1 MLRRPWPALLIPCAL
16 LIATSAPAQQIERET
31 PGWLLPMPEVDA
43 DPKIPTLRA
52 VAGHAWGEDISSVAE
67 IERYLRALADAAP
80 DRAKLIPYGQTIE
93 RRNLYYLILSSPANL
108 ARLEEIRAANLR
120 LADPRKTTPDE
131 AKAIAAGL
139 PAIVLMAYGVHGD
152 EISSGDAAI
161 LTAYHLLADRRA
173 ETRALLE
180 KVVVILD
187 PMQNPDGRDRFV
199 LFHRE
204 NRGVAPDADPVAAER
219 VQGWVSGRYNHY
231 LFDMNRDWFLQTQA
245 ETRARVAAYLRWQ
258 PHVAIDSHEMGTDAG
273 HYYFDPAIDPI
284 LELITPRQRDWFAR
298 FGRNQGRRFDAFGFP
313 YTSREHYD
321 NFYPG
326 YGSNWPTLH
335 GSIGI
340 LWEQPSARGLVVERE
355 DGTLLHYHD
364 GVRHHYVSS
373 LATVET
379 AAAHAR
385 ELVSDFHDYRAS
397 AVALGREGP
406 VRDYLLLTGTT
417 PARVARLADL
427 LVKNGIEVRRTTAPV
442 KLKAK
447 AGRDAEKE
455 WTAPAGS
462 YHVALAQPAARLA
475 RSLLDP
481 DFDMGEDVRKRELD
495 RKARRLNDE
504 IYDLTAWSLPTA
516 FGVTSLAVAQEVPI
530 PSAVDATPKAEGRV
544 IGPERAKVGYLVP
557 AEDDAAIR
565 FLAAML
571 RRGFRANVFDQPT
584 KLGGVAFAKGT
595 LLFRTSDNAD
605 TLHDAIRHAVAEH
618 GLTAHATDTGLV
630 DEGSGLGGFDVT
642 WVRPPRVAMLVDRPA
657 SPFSGHTWYL
667 FDQVWHYPLT
677 RFPAASFSDLELNKY
692 NVLILPDGRYPGPL
706 GESAVARI
714 KEWVRGGGTLILVKG
729 AASWGTEKSVG
740 LLASKPVK
748 KPVKDDAPK
757 PPAPTGGKPEP
768 QAKADAKA
776 VATGDKPGVADEPK
790 TEVKPDGD
798 KSEETPDSVPGAFLR
813 ASAYDDHF
821 VTFGVPTEF
830 TPLVNTDLILAPLRP
845 TDGRNLVN
853 FAPRDRLLASGFCWP
868 QTLDLMAGKPLVLY
882 QSLGKGHVIAFAD
895 DPNFRAMVPVTQ
907 RLFLNAV
914 FLGPGH

>member
-1 MLRRPWPALLIPCAL
+1 MPRRPWPALILCAL
-16 LIATSAPAQQIERET
+16 ITPSTQAQEVERNR

-43 DPKIPTLRA
+43 DPKVPTLKA
-52 VAGHAWGEDISSVAE
+52 VVGHGWGEDISSCAE
-67 IERYLRALADAAP
+67 IERYLRALANAAP
-80 DRAKLIPYGQTIE
+80 DRVRLVPYGRTIE
-93 RRNLYYLILSSPANL
+93 RRELFYLIVSSPANV

-120 LADPRKTTPDE
+120 LADPRKTSPEE
-131 AKAIAAGL
+131 AKRIAADV
-139 PAIVLMAYGVHGD
+139 PAVVLMAYGVHGD

-173 ETRALLE
+173 ETRAMLD

-199 LFHRE
+199 QFHRE
-204 NRGVAPDADPVAAER
+204 NRGVAPDDDPVAAER
-219 VQGWVSGRYNHY
+219 VQRWVSGRYNHY

-258 PHVAIDSHEMGTDAG
+258 PHVAIDSHEMGPDAG

-298 FGRNQGRRFDAFGFP
+298 FGRHQGRRFDAFGFP

-340 LWEQPSARGLVVERE
+340 LWEQPSARGLVVERD
-355 DGTLLHYHD
+355 DGTRLHYHD

-385 ELVSDFHDYRAS
+385 ALVDDFYAYRAS
-397 AVALGREGP
+397 AVALGRDGP
-406 VRDYLLLTGTT
+406 VRDYLILPGAT
-417 PARVARLADL
+417 PARAARLASL
-427 LVKNGIEVRRTTAPV
+427 LAANGIEVRRTTADAKV
-442 KLKAK
+442 KAK
-447 AGRDAEKE
+447 ADRDGPERE

-462 YHVALAQPAARLA
+462 YHVPLAQPAARLA

-481 DFDMGEDVRKRELD
+481 HFDMGEEVRKRELD
-495 RKARRLNDE
+495 RKARRLDNE

-516 FGVTSLAVAQEVPI
+516 FGLTALAVST
-530 PSAVDATPKAEGRV
+530 PSTIASEPAPEPKSAGRV
-544 IGPERAKVGYLVP
+544 VGPDRAKVGYLVP
-557 AEDDAAIR
+557 AEDDAAMR
-565 FLAAML
+565 LLADML
-571 RRGFRANVFDQPT
+571 RRGYRGNVFDQPT

-595 LLFRTSDNAD
+595 LLFRTSDNPD
-605 TLHDAIRHAVAEH
+605 SLHGAIRRAAADH

-642 WVRPPRVAMLVDRPA
+642 WVKPPKVAMVVDRPV

-677 RFPAASFSDLELNKY
+677 RVPAGSFSELDLNKY

-706 GESAVARI
+706 GESTVARL
-714 KEWVRGGGTLILVKG
+714 KEWVRGGGTLVLVKG
-729 AASWGTEKSVG
+729 AASWATEKSAG

-748 KPVKDDAPK
+748 KPVKDDATK
-757 PPAPTGGKPEP
+757 PSNPTGGRPEP
-768 QAKADAKA
+768 EAKTNAKA

-790 TEVKPDGD
+790 TDVKPDAE
-798 KSEETPDSVPGAFLR
+798 KNEEAPDSVPGAFLR

-821 VTFGVPTEF
+821 VTFGVPPEF
-830 TPLVNTDLILAPLRP
+830 TPLVNTDLILTPLKP
-845 TDGRNLVN
+845 TDGRNLAT
-853 FAPRDRLLASGFCWP
+853 FAPRDRLLLSGFCWP

-882 QSLGKGHVIAFAD
+882 QSLGKGHVVAFAD